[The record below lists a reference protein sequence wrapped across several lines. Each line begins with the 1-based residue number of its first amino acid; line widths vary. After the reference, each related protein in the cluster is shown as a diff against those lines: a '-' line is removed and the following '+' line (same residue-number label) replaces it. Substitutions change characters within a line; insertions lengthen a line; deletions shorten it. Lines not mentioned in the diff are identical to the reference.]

1 MQKGLKLLT
10 LFAIFPLYLFSF
22 DSYWL
27 KLLHFRSG
35 ESEIDDPKF
44 FLAKDGKYN
53 PKSEFEATIKA
64 IKTDQNIS
72 CKYPARV
79 EYIYKTYPELVKN
92 RPKKEC
98 TDLTKLLKDID
109 AKRAVLIFP
118 TAHINSPASMF
129 GHSFLRIDSKSAT
142 TLTANAINYSAN
154 TAESN
159 GLFFAYYGL
168 TGGYAGKYSALPYYK
183 KIKEYSNLESRDMWE
198 YELNLSEDEIKK
210 LLLHLYEIK
219 DSYNDY
225 YFFTQNCSYNLLWL
239 LEIARPKLDLVNQF
253 NYKAIPIDTIK
264 AVKNAGL
271 FKDVDFRASSDR
283 KTRALIK
290 AKNSSKG
297 DLKKAYSAELD
308 VARLKLKVKSKEIDK
323 KSYTKELIKIL
334 SIRSKLPKTPKP
346 TIKQPVNPLNSHKST
361 RVDLGVGD
369 SGYKIG
375 YKSAFHDIYDLDLGF
390 EEGAYID
397 FFHIEL
403 QKDWDESLKL
413 NYFDFVKINSYAPMD
428 ELFSHK
434 SWGVSFGFEDFRDL
448 NYFKLDGEVGGSY
461 KIKNFL
467 LYAVAKPSVHYR
479 KSAIW
484 GVGPK
489 VGTLANF
496 DSMKIGL
503 SYENNFYHDGKTYE
517 YSELFSTFS
526 LSSNLAINLKL
537 NSDNIKKRV
546 DGTLFYYF

>member
-1 MQKGLKLLT
+1 
-10 LFAIFPLYLFSF
+10 
-22 DSYWL
+22 
-27 KLLHFRSG
+27 
-35 ESEIDDPKF
+35 
-44 FLAKDGKYN
+44 
-53 PKSEFEATIKA
+53 
-64 IKTDQNIS
+64 
-72 CKYPARV
+72 
-79 EYIYKTYPELVKN
+79 
-92 RPKKEC
+92 
-98 TDLTKLLKDID
+98 
-109 AKRAVLIFP
+109 
-118 TAHINSPASMF
+118 
-129 GHSFLRIDSKSAT
+129 
-142 TLTANAINYSAN
+142 
-154 TAESN
+154 
-159 GLFFAYYGL
+159 
-168 TGGYAGKYSALPYYK
+168 
-183 KIKEYSNLESRDMWE
+183 MWE

-428 ELFSHK
+428 ELFSHI

-479 KSAIW
+479 ESAIW
-484 GVGPK
+484 GIGPK
-489 VGTLANF
+489 VGTLASF